1 MSTELVMLSISS
13 SVAPFF
19 FCLQYFPESGSFSIS
34 QLFSSGGQSIGASAS
49 ASVLEMN
56 IQGWFPLGLI
66 GLISLL
72 PKGLSMQL
80 WHPSTTIQK
89 NQLFLASS
97 ITRLSR
103 PKMTTEKNIPLTI
116 WTFVSKAIC
125 LFNTLSRF
133 VTEEQASF
141 NLMAAVT
148 VSSDLGVQEK
158 KICHCFH
165 FLPFYLPRSADDLGF

>member
-1 MSTELVMLSISS
+1 M
-13 SVAPFF
+13 
-19 FCLQYFPESGSFSIS
+19 S
-34 QLFSSGGQSIGASAS
+34 QLFSSGGLSIGASAS
-49 ASVLEMN
+49 ASVLPMT

-72 PKGLSMQL
+72 PKGLSIQL

-97 ITRLSR
+97 ITQLSH
-103 PKMTTEKNIPLTI
+103 PEMTTGKNIALTI
-116 WTFVSKAIC
+116 WTFVSKVMSL
-125 LFNTLSRF
+125 LFNTLSSF

-141 NLMAAVT
+141 NLMATVT
-148 VSSDLGVQEK
+148 ISSVLGVQEK

-165 FLPFYLPRSADDLGF
+165 FLPFYLPWRADDLRF